1 MVIFMS
7 LDENINDEI
16 TFNKICPKCGVA
28 NPDNEANCIICDK
41 DLLETVLYLEDAFFD
56 LEITETEFVEYRK
69 NYYRTRRTG
78 KVKRFKLKKMEEI
91 SLGQPIKRINFI
103 YDGKKET
110 YPLKDEN
117 YELLKDFMVK
127 NGYITP

>member
-1 MVIFMS
+1 MS

-28 NPDNEANCIICDK
+28 NPDNEDNCIICDK

-78 KVKRFKLKKMEEI
+78 KVKRFNLKKW
-91 SLGQPIKRINFI
+91 
-103 YDGKKET
+103 KK
-110 YPLKDEN
+110 
-117 YELLKDFMVK
+117 
-127 NGYITP
+127 